1 MSKRKAIATFV
12 GACTGLALLLIV
24 FTAPPAFAS
33 TTITIT
39 KTVCSGGGTKYCYSP
54 EDVSVTAGAPIEWV
68 NEDTV
73 SHNVAVCPSS
83 SICPGAAAFHTS
95 WACGTEKVALNGGT
109 ASCTLTVNGT
119 YVYYCSLHGYNA
131 MHGTITVTGGS
142 SPTPTPT
149 ARPTP
154 TPTARPTPTP
164 SHSSGPTPTAS
175 GPTPP
180 GQTPGGTATSAPAGS
195 STSTPTA
202 AVATAPGQTPGDTP
216 SGSASASASPT
227 ATNGQT
233 SVGTT
238 PTGTGGGSGFPIVL
252 VLIVV
257 VVVIAGGGGAAVLIR
272 RRSSA

>member
-1 MSKRKAIATFV
+1 MSKRKAVATFIGV
-12 GACTGLALLLIV
+12 CTGLALLLIV

-54 EDVSVTAGAPIEWV
+54 ESIDTSPGLSVVWV
-68 NEDTV
+68 NNDAIG
-73 SHNVAVCPSS
+73 HNVAPCSPSVCN
-83 SICPGAAAFHTS
+83 GAAATNWPCAAKIS
-95 WACGTEKVALNGGT
+95 LAANGGT
-109 ASCTLTVNGT
+109 SAACTFTTPGT
-119 YVYYCSLHGYNA
+119 YWYYCSLHGWAA
-131 MHGTITVTGGS
+131 MHGEIIIKGS
-142 SPTPTPT
+142 TPTPTPT

-202 AVATAPGQTPGDTP
+202 ADATAPGQTPGDTP
-216 SGSASASASPT
+216 LGSASASASPT
-227 ATNGQT
+227 ASGGQT
-233 SVGTT
+233 SIGSTPPGTS
-238 PTGTGGGSGFPIVL
+238 GGSGFPLVI

-257 VVVIAGGGGAAVLIR
+257 VVVIAGGGAAAVLIR

>member
-1 MSKRKAIATFV
+1 MSKRKAIATLV

-33 TTITIT
+33 ATITIT

-68 NEDTV
+68 NEDNVT
-73 SHNVAVCPSS
+73 HNVAICASS
-83 SICPGAAAFHTS
+83 AICPGAAAFHSS
-95 WACGTEKVALNGGT
+95 WSCGTVKVLANGGT
-109 ASCTLTVNGT
+109 GSCTITTNGT
-119 YVYYCSLHGYNA
+119 YVSYCSLHGYNA
-131 MHGTITVTGGS
+131 MHGTIVVTGGS

-164 SHSSGPTPTAS
+164 SQSSGPTPTAS
-175 GPTPP
+175 GPTSP

-202 AVATAPGQTPGDTP
+202 GATAPGDTP
-216 SGSASASASPT
+216 LSSASASASPT

-233 SVGTT
+233 SVSTT
-238 PTGTGGGSGFPIVL
+238 PTGTSGGSGFPLVI